1 VPHRRSRGIPSV
13 VLDLLSSM
21 RIPPLVL
28 SPSPLGIEFVR
39 FATSEVAGTAIR
51 EKGERE
57 SHYDIGNVRLR
68 TAPSAAE
75 MREAPPDSCAFDV
88 VGVVDEVHDDGLCI
102 VEACGFDFWIAPED
116 VPAGCRRGSVL
127 AFRVTNFALYI

>member
-1 VPHRRSRGIPSV
+1 M
-13 VLDLLSSM
+13 SSM
-21 RIPPLVL
+21 RVPPVEF

-39 FATSEVAGTAIR
+39 FATSEVAGTAFR
-51 EKGERE
+51 ERGERE

-88 VGVVDEVHDDGLCI
+88 VGVVREVLDDGLCI
-102 VEACGFDFWIAPED
+102 VEACGFDFWIEPED
-116 VPAGCRRGSVL
+116 VLAGCRRGSVL
-127 AFRVTNFALYI
+127 AFRVTNFTLYI